1 MYDDNK
7 LEFCKGYSM
16 DKRKY
21 WVIRL
26 FIVLFTM
33 SVSVAVLPCGIIN
46 VHGLFGEVT
55 TSTVVEDKDQEV
67 ANIKSIYH
75 EKIQKAKGINV
86 FNIWFEILITVICI
100 CFLTNLIR
108 LPRGDTIVTLK
119 VRMDN

>member
-1 MYDDNK
+1 
-7 LEFCKGYSM
+7 M

-55 TSTVVEDKDQEV
+55 ASTVVEDKDQEV

-75 EKIQKAKGINV
+75 EKIQKAKSINV

-108 LPRGDTIVTLK
+108 LPRSDTIVTLK

>member
-1 MYDDNK
+1 
-7 LEFCKGYSM
+7 M

-26 FIVLFTM
+26 FIVLFTI

-55 TSTVVEDKDQEV
+55 TSTVVEDKDQEI

-75 EKIQKAKGINV
+75 EKIQKVKGINV
-86 FNIWFEILITVICI
+86 LNIWFEILITVVCI
-100 CFLTNLIR
+100 CFLANLIR

>member
-1 MYDDNK
+1 
-7 LEFCKGYSM
+7 M

-46 VHGLFGEVT
+46 VHGLFGEVIA
-55 TSTVVEDKDQEV
+55 STVVEDKDQEIV
-67 ANIKSIYH
+67 NIKSIYY
-75 EKIQKAKGINV
+75 EKIQKVKGINV
-86 FNIWFEILITVICI
+86 LNIWFEILITVVCI

-108 LPRGDTIVTLK
+108 LPREDTIVTLK